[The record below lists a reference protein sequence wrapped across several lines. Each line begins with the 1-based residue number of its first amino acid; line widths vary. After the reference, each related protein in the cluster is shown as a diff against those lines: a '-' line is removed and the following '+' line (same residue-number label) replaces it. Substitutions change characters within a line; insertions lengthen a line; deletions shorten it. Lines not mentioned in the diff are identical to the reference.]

1 MIKVE
6 NIKVFNLEG
15 AIRGM
20 RNPMSSWDKSDTTPT
35 NRFTN
40 NLGENDKNLAQRLI
54 KAGPEHRKFLRQIMI
69 SFDVV
74 APTYWYLE
82 FDTYKVGITS
92 NSCSKMHKLMS
103 RPLTL
108 DDFSLDYMPEGC
120 TEEHPMCSLLETL
133 NELMD
138 IYTHFDEYKQ
148 QGELDESLT
157 DKKQVFL
164 TVLQLLP
171 MSYNQRR
178 TVTMSAENLLNIINQ
193 RSHHKLK
200 EWHDF
205 IDAMVLGTPELSFLW
220 EVTVNNTKD

>member
-20 RNPMSSWDKSDTTPT
+20 RNPMNSWDKSDTDFSKENVT
-35 NRFTN
+35 
-40 NLGENDKNLAQRLI
+40 LGENDKCLAQRLI
-54 KAGPEHRKFLRQIMI
+54 KAGSEHRKFLRQIMI

-82 FDTYKVGITS
+82 FDTYKVGVTS

-108 DDFSLDYMPEGC
+108 DDFSLDYIPGECIEMVN
-120 TEEHPMCSLLETL
+120 LVRVL
-133 NELMD
+133 NEAMD
-138 IYTHFDEYKQ
+138 IYHHFDEYKQ
-148 QGELDESLT
+148 KGELCESLT

-164 TVLQLLP
+164 TALQLLP

-178 TVTMSAENLLNIINQ
+178 TVTMNAENLLNIVNQ

-205 IDAMVLGTPELSFLW
+205 IDAMRDGTPKLSFLW
-220 EVTVNNTKD
+220 ELVNNTKTKCE

>member
-20 RNPMSSWDKSDTTPT
+20 RNPMNSWDKSDTDFSKENVT
-35 NRFTN
+35 
-40 NLGENDKNLAQRLI
+40 LGENDKCLAQRLI
-54 KAGPEHRKFLRQIMI
+54 KAGSEHRKFLRQIMI

-82 FDTYKVGITS
+82 FDTYKVGVTS

-108 DDFSLDYMPEGC
+108 DDFSLDYIPGECIEMVN
-120 TEEHPMCSLLETL
+120 LVRVL
-133 NELMD
+133 NEAMD
-138 IYTHFDEYKQ
+138 IYHHFDEYKQ
-148 QGELDESLT
+148 KGELCESLT

-178 TVTMSAENLLNIINQ
+178 TVTMNAENLLNIVNQ
-193 RSHHKLK
+193 RSNHKLK

-205 IDAMVLGTPELSFLW
+205 IDAMRDGTPKLSFLW
-220 EVTVNNTKD
+220 DLVNNTKTKCE

>member
-6 NIKVFNLEG
+6 SIEVFNLGG

-20 RNPMSSWDKSDTTPT
+20 RNPMNSWDKSDTDFSKENVT
-35 NRFTN
+35 
-40 NLGENDKNLAQRLI
+40 LGENDKCLAQRLI
-54 KAGPEHRKFLRQIMI
+54 KAGSEHRKFLRQIMI

-82 FDTYKVGITS
+82 FDTYKVGVTS

-108 DDFSLDYMPEGC
+108 DDFSLDYIPEGC
-120 TEEHPMCSLLETL
+120 IEDTPIIDLIEGL
-133 NELMD
+133 NVTID
-138 IYTHFDEYKQ
+138 VYNHFDEYKQ
-148 QGELDESLT
+148 QGKLNKSLT
-157 DKKQVFL
+157 DKKQLFL
-164 TVLQLLP
+164 ATLQLLP

-178 TVTMSAENLLNIINQ
+178 TVTMSAETLLNIINQ

-220 EVTVNNTKD
+220 EVTVNSIKD

>member
-6 NIKVFNLEG
+6 NIKVFNLGG

-20 RNPMSSWDKSDTTPT
+20 RNPMNSWDKSDTDFSKENVT
-35 NRFTN
+35 
-40 NLGENDKNLAQRLI
+40 LGENDKCLAQRLI
-54 KAGPEHRKFLRQIMI
+54 KAGSEHRKFLRQIMI

-82 FDTYKVGITS
+82 FDTYKVGVTS

-108 DDFSLDYMPEGC
+108 DDFSLDYIPEGC
-120 TEEHPMCSLLETL
+120 IEDTPIIDLIREL
-133 NELMD
+133 NGSID
-138 IYTHFDEYKQ
+138 VYNHFDEYKQ
-148 QGELDESLT
+148 QGELNGLLF

-164 TVLQLLP
+164 ATLQLLP

-178 TVTMSAENLLNIINQ
+178 TVTMSAETLLNIINQ

-220 EVTVNNTKD
+220 EVTVNNIKD

>member
-6 NIKVFNLEG
+6 NINVFNLEG

-20 RNPMSSWDKSDTTPT
+20 RNPMNSWDKSDTDFSKENVT
-35 NRFTN
+35 
-40 NLGENDKNLAQRLI
+40 LGENDKCLAQRLI
-54 KAGPEHRKFLRQIMI
+54 KAGSEHRKFLRQIMI

-82 FDTYKVGITS
+82 FDTYKVGVTS

-108 DDFSLDYMPEGC
+108 DDFSLDYIPGECIEMVN
-120 TEEHPMCSLLETL
+120 LVRVL
-133 NELMD
+133 NEAMD
-138 IYTHFDEYKQ
+138 IYHHFDEYKQ
-148 QGELDESLT
+148 KGELSESLT

-164 TVLQLLP
+164 TALQLLP

-178 TVTMSAENLLNIINQ
+178 TVTMNAENLLNIVNQ

-200 EWHDF
+200 EWRDF
-205 IDAMVLGTPELSFLW
+205 IDAMRDGTPKLSFLW
-220 EVTVNNTKD
+220 ELVNNTKTKRE

>member
-20 RNPMSSWDKSDTTPT
+20 RNPMNSWDKSDTDFSKENVT
-35 NRFTN
+35 
-40 NLGENDKNLAQRLI
+40 LGENDKCLAQRLI
-54 KAGPEHRKFLRQIMI
+54 KAGSEHRKFLRQIMI

-82 FDTYKVGITS
+82 FDTYKVGVTS

-108 DDFSLDYMPEGC
+108 DDFSLDYIPGECIEMVN
-120 TEEHPMCSLLETL
+120 LVRVL
-133 NELMD
+133 NEAMD
-138 IYTHFDEYKQ
+138 IYHHFDEYKQ
-148 QGELDESLT
+148 KGELCESLT

-178 TVTMSAENLLNIINQ
+178 TVTMNAENLLNIVNQ

-205 IDAMVLGTPELSFLW
+205 IDAMRDGTPKLSFLW
-220 EVTVNNTKD
+220 ELVNNTKTKCE

>member
-20 RNPMSSWDKSDTTPT
+20 RNPMDSWDKSDTDFSKENVT
-35 NRFTN
+35 
-40 NLGENDKNLAQRLI
+40 LGENDKCLAQRLI
-54 KAGPEHRKFLRQIMI
+54 KAGSEHRKFLRQIMI

-82 FDTYKVGITS
+82 FDTYKVGVTS

-108 DDFSLDYMPEGC
+108 DDFSLDYIPGECIEMVN
-120 TEEHPMCSLLETL
+120 LVRVL
-133 NELMD
+133 NEAMD
-138 IYTHFDEYKQ
+138 IYHHFDEYKQ
-148 QGELDESLT
+148 KGELCESLT

-164 TVLQLLP
+164 TVLQMLP

-178 TVTMSAENLLNIINQ
+178 TVTMNAENLLNIVNQ

-205 IDAMVLGTPELSFLW
+205 IDAMRDGTPKLSFLW
-220 EVTVNNTKD
+220 DLVNNTKTKCE